1 MTNAQAI
8 LVLIYSGSM
17 PGTKSIIHQAIA
29 DYRKGIFDE
38 VENRCRKF
46 CTDLCQEAIKAR
58 QNNEAAHNYTGNL
71 INSIVV
77 CLYRDKE
84 PINAYY
90 AAQYVPKAIQV
101 KMRLRKRKRY
111 RFNPDYDGDKSTYLP
126 EVQTNGGWGE
136 DDARHFFQ
144 DYVPKGKNLFDIVV
158 AYPVEYGKWVESKRG
173 TTGILQA
180 YSHAETVGVTY
191 LKLIRK

>member
-1 MTNAQAI
+1 MPVTNRQI
-8 LVLIYSGSM
+8 V
-17 PGTKSIIHQAIA
+17 HEAIA
-29 DYRKGIFDE
+29 GYKTAIFDE

-46 CTDLCQEAIKAR
+46 CTDLCQEAIRAR
-58 QNNEAAHNYTGNL
+58 KNAPGEHNFTGNL

-77 CLYRDKE
+77 CLYRNRE

-101 KMRLRKRKRY
+101 KMRQRTRKRY
-111 RFNPDYDGDKSTYLP
+111 RFNPDYDGDKSHYLP
-126 EVQTNGGWGE
+126 TVQTNGGLGE

-158 AYPVEYGKWVESKRG
+158 AYPVEYGNWVETQRS

-180 YSHAETVGVTY
+180 YAHAEAVGVTY

>member
-1 MTNAQAI
+1 
-8 LVLIYSGSM
+8 M
-17 PGTKSIIHQAIA
+17 PGTNATIVHNALA
-29 DYRKGIFDE
+29 DYRKRIFDE

-77 CLYRDKE
+77 CLYRDRE

-101 KMRLRKRKRY
+101 KMRLRKRKHY
-111 RFNPDYDGDKSTYLP
+111 RFNPDYDGSNSHYLP

-136 DDARHFFQ
+136 DDARNFFQ
-144 DYVPKGKNLFDIVV
+144 NYVPQGRNLFDIVV
-158 AYPVEYGKWVESKRG
+158 AYPVEYGKLVEAKRAS
-173 TTGILQA
+173 TGILQA
-180 YSHAETVGVTY
+180 YSHADSVGVTY

>member
-1 MTNAQAI
+1 
-8 LVLIYSGSM
+8 M
-17 PGTKSIIHQAIA
+17 PGTKAIIHKAFA
-29 DYRKGIFDE
+29 DYRKEIFDE

-101 KMRLRKRKRY
+101 KMRLRKRKHY
-111 RFNPDYDGDKSTYLP
+111 RFNPDYEGDKSQYLP

-144 DYVPKGKNLFDIVV
+144 DYVPKGRNLFDIVV
-158 AYPVEYGKWVESKRG
+158 AYPVEYGKWVEAKRSS
-173 TTGILQA
+173 TGILQA
-180 YSHAETVGVTY
+180 YSHAEAVGVTY

>member
-1 MTNAQAI
+1 MPVTNR
-8 LVLIYSGSM
+8 
-17 PGTKSIIHQAIA
+17 TIIHNAIA
-29 DYRKGIFDE
+29 EYRTKIFDE

-46 CTDLCQEAIKAR
+46 CTDLCQEAIRAR
-58 QNNEAAHNYTGNL
+58 KNAPGAHNFTGNL

-77 CLYRDKE
+77 CLYRNRE

-101 KMRLRKRKRY
+101 KMRQRMRKRY
-111 RFNPDYDGDKSTYLP
+111 RFNPDYDGDKSHYLP
-126 EVQTNGGWGE
+126 TVQTNGGWGE

-158 AYPVEYGKWVESKRG
+158 AYPVEYGNWVEAQRS

-180 YSHAETVGVTY
+180 YSHAESVGVTY

>member
-1 MTNAQAI
+1 
-8 LVLIYSGSM
+8 M
-17 PGTKSIIHQAIA
+17 PGTNATIVHNAIA
-29 DYRKGIFDE
+29 NYKQAIFDE

-58 QNNEAAHNYTGNL
+58 QNNEAAHNFTGNL

-101 KMRLRKRKRY
+101 KMRERKRKRY
-111 RFNPDYDGDKSTYLP
+111 RFKVDYDGPADGGRKYNYYLP
-126 EVQTNGGWGE
+126 TVQTNGGWGE
-136 DDARHFFQ
+136 DDARNFFQ
-144 DYVPKGKNLFDIVV
+144 SYVPQGKNLFDIVV
-158 AYPVEYGKWVESKRG
+158 AYPVEYGKWVEAKRAS
-173 TTGILQA
+173 TGILQA
-180 YSHAETVGVTY
+180 YSHAEAVSVTY

>member
-1 MTNAQAI
+1 MPVTNR
-8 LVLIYSGSM
+8 
-17 PGTKSIIHQAIA
+17 TIIRNAIA
-29 DYRKGIFDE
+29 EYRTKIFDE
-38 VENRCRKF
+38 VESRCRKF
-46 CTDLCQEAIKAR
+46 CTDLCQEAIRAR
-58 QNNEAAHNYTGNL
+58 KNAPGAHNFTGNL

-77 CLYRDKE
+77 CLYKNRE

-101 KMRLRKRKRY
+101 KMRQRTRKHY
-111 RFNPDYDGDKSTYLP
+111 RFNPDYDGDKSHYLP
-126 EVQTNGGWGE
+126 TVQTNGGWGE

-158 AYPVEYGKWVESKRG
+158 AYPVEYGNWVETQRS

-180 YSHAETVGVTY
+180 YAHAETVGVTY
-191 LKLIRK
+191 LKLERK

>member
-1 MTNAQAI
+1 MPVTNRQI
-8 LVLIYSGSM
+8 V
-17 PGTKSIIHQAIA
+17 HEAIA
-29 DYRKGIFDE
+29 GYKTAIFDE

-46 CTDLCQEAIKAR
+46 CTDLCQEAIRAR
-58 QNNEAAHNYTGNL
+58 KNAPGAHNFTGNL

-77 CLYRDKE
+77 CLYRNRE

-101 KMRLRKRKRY
+101 KMRFRKRKRY
-111 RFNPDYDGDKSTYLP
+111 RFKVDYDGPADGGRKYNYYLP
-126 EVQTNGGWGE
+126 TVQTNGGWGE

-158 AYPVEYGKWVESKRG
+158 AYPVEYGNWVETQRS
-173 TTGILQA
+173 TTGILQSYA
-180 YSHAETVGVTY
+180 HAEAVGVTY
-191 LKLIRK
+191 LKLVRK